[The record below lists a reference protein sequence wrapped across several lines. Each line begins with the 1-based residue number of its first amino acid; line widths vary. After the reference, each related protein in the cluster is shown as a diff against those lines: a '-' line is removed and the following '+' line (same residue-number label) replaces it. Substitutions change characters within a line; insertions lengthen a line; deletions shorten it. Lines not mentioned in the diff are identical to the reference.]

1 MSSFTDWNGP
11 QGSVKASDL
20 VQLANAYS
28 ELVTK
33 LNQHMESTP
42 SPNDVHGVRTYV
54 EAQLATIRDLIPN
67 VSAFITESAA
77 DAKYALQS
85 QIPTDV
91 VHSADIANFIT
102 MTAVNT
108 ALASYL
114 RTNDLASQ
122 QVILDIQADID
133 AIEQALNTIP
143 FSMPI
148 LKATDYIEG
157 LIHAIEQ
164 VKFIDKDIPTVVG
177 GSDPNGKYWLLGMQT
192 EDKQAGTAYIKYTN
206 TNPFTA
212 IVNFTASKVNG
223 KYTGALSVLTDTV
236 IEGLKFKLVYG
247 TDRDSEEHVYLAIQ
261 APEWLALDS
270 LQLSVSGIN
279 FRVLGSE
286 GCIVPNG
293 TCHDIVDC
301 YAKAGLSASKINVP
315 MGNVGEVVGWCK
327 FDADGVPIDFPDNCH
342 VCDGSPVDPTK
353 WPELIA
359 KGITTFP
366 LVDYNIIIAGTS
378 VSDPGS
384 EQYTIKTIVNGT
396 GTVELNKSS
405 VETNET
411 VVVTLSD
418 APTAMHILNN
428 TTGQLIVATQV
439 DTTNVYTFTMPASD
453 VTIIVDFA

>member
-54 EAQLATIRDLIPN
+54 DAQLATIRDLIPS

-108 ALASYL
+108 ALAGYL
-114 RTNDLASQ
+114 RTNDLATQ

-157 LIHAIEQ
+157 LIHAVEQ

-177 GSDPNGKYWLLGMQT
+177 GSDPNGSEFNLPLERRTKTMTFSSFSFSFSFSLPPLFCP
-192 EDKQAGTAYIKYTN
+192 KQKMHVLMCNWILVLPKTK
-206 TNPFTA
+206 
-212 IVNFTASKVNG
+212 AS
-223 KYTGALSVLTDTV
+223 
-236 IEGLKFKLVYG
+236 
-247 TDRDSEEHVYLAIQ
+247 
-261 APEWLALDS
+261 
-270 LQLSVSGIN
+270 
-279 FRVLGSE
+279 
-286 GCIVPNG
+286 
-293 TCHDIVDC
+293 
-301 YAKAGLSASKINVP
+301 
-315 MGNVGEVVGWCK
+315 
-327 FDADGVPIDFPDNCH
+327 
-342 VCDGSPVDPTK
+342 
-353 WPELIA
+353 
-359 KGITTFP
+359 
-366 LVDYNIIIAGTS
+366 
-378 VSDPGS
+378 
-384 EQYTIKTIVNGT
+384 
-396 GTVELNKSS
+396 
-405 VETNET
+405 
-411 VVVTLSD
+411 
-418 APTAMHILNN
+418 
-428 TTGQLIVATQV
+428 
-439 DTTNVYTFTMPASD
+439 
-453 VTIIVDFA
+453 